1 MYISLTQK
9 RQRASKIW
17 SLRTNFYFTDASWF
31 SGNVQL
37 KPHSNTQYP
46 PGFGCIRS
54 NSLKSP
60 SISLCPP
67 PPDFQTFLR
76 SCTVLLSF
84 LLLRY
89 IVSGSDLFAGH
100 ALCLWGEKLG
110 AILAK
115 QRSNQVTTHIL
126 LPSLLASITGGQI
139 PCRSVSLRIRL
150 LQYCQLTLKSNR
162 NLVLKRKTKTKPK
175 ATSPKTKA
183 KVRQQYWSR

>member
-1 MYISLTQK
+1 MPLCNGPP
-9 RQRASKIW
+9 A
-17 SLRTNFYFTDASWF
+17 
-31 SGNVQL
+31 
-37 KPHSNTQYP
+37 PHP
-46 PGFGCIRS
+46 HP
-54 NSLKSP
+54 L
-60 SISLCPP
+60 
-67 PPDFQTFLR
+67 QTHFHR
-76 SCTVLLSF
+76 PCTVLLSF

-150 LQYCQLTLKSNR
+150 LQYRHLTLKCNR
-162 NLVLKRKTKTKPK
+162 ELGLKMKTKTKPK
-175 ATSPKTKA
+175 ATSPKIKA
-183 KVRQQYWSR
+183 KVSRQY

>member
-1 MYISLTQK
+1 MTK
-9 RQRASKIW
+9 
-17 SLRTNFYFTDASWF
+17 D
-31 SGNVQL
+31 VQ
-37 KPHSNTQYP
+37 N
-46 PGFGCIRS
+46 
-54 NSLKSP
+54 LKSEDKFLFHWCILILRNLQVLAV
-60 SISLCPP
+60 SEVILWKVLQFICAQPP
-67 PPDFQTFLR
+67 TDFQTYLR

-139 PCRSVSLRIRL
+139 PCRSVSLRTRL
-150 LQYCQLTLKSNR
+150 LQYRQLTLKYNR
-162 NLVLKRKTKTKPK
+162 NLGLKMKTKTKPK
-175 ATSPKTKA
+175 ATRPSKSDPS
-183 KVRQQYWSR
+183 VLR

>member
-1 MYISLTQK
+1 MTK
-9 RQRASKIW
+9 
-17 SLRTNFYFTDASWF
+17 D
-31 SGNVQL
+31 VQ
-37 KPHSNTQYP
+37 N
-46 PGFGCIRS
+46 
-54 NSLKSP
+54 LKSEDKFLFHWCILILRKCPIETPFQHTVP
-60 SISLCPP
+60 SRFCAQP
-67 PPDFQTFLR
+67 PPDFQTYLR

-139 PCRSVSLRIRL
+139 PCRSVSLRTRL
-150 LQYCQLTLKSNR
+150 LQYCRLTLKSNR
-162 NLVLKRKTKTKPK
+162 ELGLKMKTKTKPK
-175 ATSPKTKA
+175 ATRPSKSDPSIL
-183 KVRQQYWSR
+183 R